1 MFRTVAYPAG
11 PLHGLA
17 RGAATYQTGAC
28 ARGGNISLEIHHRQP
43 LEQLNELAIVR
54 ISTRDL

>member
-43 LEQLNELAIVR
+43 LE
-54 ISTRDL
+54 